1 MAKGNAVWGIDIGQ
15 CSLKALRCVYDS
27 RGKLVVSDACDFIE
41 YEKILSQPDAD
52 PEQLVR
58 DAIKEFLSRNS
69 VRGDKVAISVAGQ
82 QGLARFIKLPPVEA
96 KKLPKIVEFE
106 AKQQIPFALEDV
118 IWDYQ
123 MLVGGVDSEGMA
135 LENEVGLFAMKRDQV
150 FRAIRPLDDAG
161 IEIDFIQLSPACVFN
176 AAVHSVMGDLPPL
189 SEYDPDNPPES
200 IVVLSMGT
208 DTTDLVVTNG
218 YRVWQRSIPLG
229 GNHFTKQLTKEL
241 KLTFGKAEHLKRNSR
256 EAEDP
261 KKVFQ
266 AMRPVFND
274 LVTEIQRSIGY
285 FESLDRTAT
294 IGRIIGMG
302 NAFKLPGLE
311 PYLEKNLGHKVEVLS
326 SFDQLSGPAT
336 EDPKFKSNA
345 QSMGVCYGL
354 ALQGVGQAK
363 LRTNLVPRELLRARM
378 IREKKPWVLAAASL
392 LLAGFAANFVFHNLR
407 TQEVAED
414 HYAQHVTKLNS
425 VSSRSSSFKN
435 QDQQYIDQFAKLKS
449 VGDQVVGN
457 SERRFQMMELMKAID
472 AALPREQ
479 GLKPG
484 QVSERPLDAKTPA
497 EQREELFI
505 ETMDMKFYGGED
517 NPIAGDE
524 GWFTE
529 AAKNSYASTLLML
542 KDLEAGGGKEPARD
556 VVVDG
561 EEGADAE
568 AGADDL
574 ADADLE
580 EGEDGT
586 DPELEAAAAEI
597 TDPEGS
603 GWVIELSGYHFH
615 NLRYPM
621 AGSEYVR
628 RTLVKNLMSDDIKV
642 RLPVGGGA
650 YDDFTMKELG
660 ISHALIA
667 EDGGI
672 NRQMKILNPDWEPP
686 RIEDFDE
693 DPALAAQAVF
703 GAPQDDKKKKPEVP
717 QFLKPRTHR
726 FKVHFLWRPTRL
738 SERLEARQMADEGNT
753 DNQLAEGDN

>member
-15 CSLKALRCVYDS
+15 CSLKALRCTYDS
-27 RGKLVVSDACDFIE
+27 RAKQLVADACDFIE

-69 VRGDKVAISVAGQ
+69 VRGDRVAISVAGQ

-123 MLVGGVDSEGMA
+123 MLVGGVDAEGMA

-161 IEIDFIQLSPACVFN
+161 VEIDFIQLSPVSVFN
-176 AAVHSVMGDLPPL
+176 TAVHSVMPDLPPL
-189 SEYDPDNPPES
+189 TEFDPDNPPES
-200 IVVLSMGT
+200 VVVLSMGT

-274 LVTEIQRSIGY
+274 LVTEVQRSIGY
-285 FESLDRTAT
+285 FESLDRTAK
-294 IGRIIGMG
+294 IKRIIGLG

-311 PYLEKNLGHKVEVLS
+311 PYLEKNLGHKVDVLT
-326 SFDQLSGPAT
+326 SFPQLSGPVL
-336 EDPKFKSNA
+336 EDDKFKANK

-354 ALQGVGQAK
+354 ALQGLNQAK
-363 LRTNLVPRELLRARM
+363 LRTNLVPRELIRARM

-392 LLAGFAANFVFHNLR
+392 LLAGLTLNFALHHMR
-407 TQEVAED
+407 SKEVAEEN
-414 HYAQHVTKLNS
+414 YSQHMSQLQS
-425 VSSRSSSFKN
+425 VSGRSSNFKSTD
-435 QDQQYIDQFAKLKS
+435 DQNIAQFDKLKS

-457 SERRFQMMELMKAID
+457 SERRFQMMELLKAID
-472 AALPREQ
+472 TALPRER
-479 GLKPG
+479 GLSPG
-484 QVSERPLDAKTPA
+484 QVSQRPLEAKRVDQ
-497 EQREELFI
+497 QREELYI

-517 NPIAGDE
+517 TPLSGDD

-529 AAKNSYASTLLML
+529 AAKASYTSTLQML
-542 KDLEAGGGKEPARD
+542 KAMEAGEPKKAPPATDENGDPVDD
-556 VVVDG
+556 VA
-561 EEGADAE
+561 ADE
-568 AGADDL
+568 A
-574 ADADLE
+574 
-580 EGEDGT
+580 
-586 DPELEAAAAEI
+586 DPEEEI
-597 TDPEGS
+597 TVEDLEGS

-615 NLRYPM
+615 NLPGTPM
-621 AGSEYVR
+621 QGSEYVR
-628 RTLVKNLMSDDIKV
+628 RTLVRNLMSDEKVV
-642 RLPVGGGA
+642 RLPVGGGKHDLFSMA
-650 YDDFTMKELG
+650 ELG

-667 EDGGI
+667 KDGGV
-672 NRQMKILNPDWEPP
+672 NRLMKIDNPDWAPP
-686 RIEDFDE
+686 QFDDEFE
-693 DPALAAQAVF
+693 DPNAMDAF
-703 GAPQDDKKKKPEVP
+703 GAKTEEKKEEKPEVA
-717 QFLKPRTHR
+717 QHLKPLTHQ

-738 SERLEARQMADEGNT
+738 SERLAQRQAAASNT
-753 DNQLAEGDN
+753 DNELPEGAN

>member
-15 CSLKALRCVYDS
+15 CSLKALRCTYDA
-27 RGKLVVSDACDFIE
+27 RAKQVVADACDFIE

-52 PEQLVR
+52 PEQLVK

-69 VRGDKVAISVAGQ
+69 VRGDRVAISVAGQ

-123 MLVGGVDSEGMA
+123 MLVGGVDAEGMA

-161 IEIDFIQLSPACVFN
+161 IEIDFIQLSPACVYN
-176 AAVHSVMGDLPPL
+176 TAVHTLMGELPPM
-189 SEYDPDNPPES
+189 SEFDPDNPPES
-200 IVVLSMGT
+200 AVVLSMGT

-256 EAEDP
+256 EADDP

-285 FESLDRTAT
+285 FESLDRTAK
-294 IGRIIGMG
+294 ISSIVGLG

-311 PYLEKNLGHKVEVLS
+311 PYLEKNLGHKVQVLD
-326 SFDQLSGPAT
+326 SFSNLSGRAI
-336 EDPKFKSNA
+336 EDDKFKKNV
-345 QSMGVCYGL
+345 QSMGVSYGL
-354 ALQGVGQAK
+354 ALQGLGQAR
-363 LRTNLVPRELLRARM
+363 LRTNLVPRELIRARV

-392 LLAGFAANFVFHNLR
+392 LLASFALNFALHNMR
-407 TQEVAED
+407 TNEVAED
-414 HYAQHVTKLNS
+414 HYSQHVSRVNS
-425 VSSRSSSFKN
+425 VSSQSSSFKSTDEGN
-435 QDQQYIDQFAKLKS
+435 IAQFEKLKT

-457 SERRFQMMELMKAID
+457 SERRFQMLELMKAID
-472 AALPREQ
+472 AALPREE
-479 GLKPG
+479 GLQPG
-484 QVSERPLDAKTPA
+484 QVSERPLDAKTPDQ
-497 EQREELFI
+497 QRKELFI
-505 ETMDMKFYGGED
+505 ETMDMKFYGSED
-517 NPIAGDE
+517 LPLSGDE
-524 GWFTE
+524 GWFGE
-529 AAKNSYASTLLML
+529 AAKASFASTMLML
-542 KDLEAGGGKEPARD
+542 QDLKSGGGNEPGRD
-556 VVVDG
+556 VVVAG
-561 EEGADAE
+561 EEGADGEPATDDVAADDADAE
-568 AGADDL
+568 EEGADV
-574 ADADLE
+574 
-580 EGEDGT
+580 
-586 DPELEAAAAEI
+586 EAAAAEI
-597 TDPEGS
+597 EDIEGT

-628 RTLVKNLMSDDIKV
+628 RTLVRNLMTEDIKV
-642 RLPVGGGA
+642 KLPVGDGQF
-650 YDDFTMKELG
+650 DTFTMAELG

-672 NRQMKILNPDWEPP
+672 NRKMKILNPDWAPP
-686 RIEDFDE
+686 RLEDFEED
-693 DPALAAQAVF
+693 DPAAGALRGL
-703 GAPQDDKKKKPEVP
+703 GAPKAEKKVPEVD

-738 SERLEARQMADEGNT
+738 SERIALRNAPAAADENE
-753 DNQLAEGDN
+753 LPEGDN